1 MQEYDISG
9 KAGRAVLVEE
19 AACARAL
26 RQEKS
31 ALEETKREKP
41 GAAGP
46 QEKKHMEQ
54 DKAGEMGRGLIS
66 PHGPCESFCTC
77 LMQLGGFEGS

>member
-54 DKAGEMGRGLIS
+54 DKA
-66 PHGPCESFCTC
+66 
-77 LMQLGGFEGS
+77 

>member
-1 MQEYDISG
+1 MCKGPEAG
-9 KAGRAVLVEE
+9 KECTGR
-19 AACARAL
+19 
-26 RQEKS
+26 
-31 ALEETKREKP
+31 TKREKP

-54 DKAGEMGRGLIS
+54 DKTGEMGRGLIS
-66 PHGPCESFCTC
+66 PHGPCESFCTY